1 MGEAMRHSPFGADV
15 SAQDGQRGPVDPVQL
30 RRATLTSSV
39 GSALEY
45 YDFAIYGAASALV
58 FGKVF
63 FPELG
68 GAKGTVASFATY
80 GVGFLA
86 RPLGGLFFGSLGDRR
101 GRKAVLI
108 ATILLMGIASTLI
121 GALPTAA
128 SAGALAPVLLVCLRL
143 LQGFGAGAE
152 QAGASTLMAEFA
164 PVPRRGFFAALPFVG
179 IQAGTLLAAGTFAL
193 VTLLP
198 DEAFLAWGW
207 RIPFLLSAV
216 LIVVAVYI
224 RLRMQESPTFS
235 RLQTRRE
242 VESTP
247 VRSLLRTSRRPLLTA
262 IGLRMAENGTSS
274 IYATLSI
281 AFLTTYAGVSKSLGP
296 IALAGA
302 SLVGIFSVPFF
313 GALSDR
319 VGRRRVYRGGAV
331 FQLLFAVPAFALLST
346 GSPVVACVVI
356 AAGIGIGVNG
366 MLGPQCAYL
375 AELFGCRHR
384 YTGVAMGREFS
395 AVLAGGSA
403 PLLGAALLSMT
414 GGAWWVISGY
424 IVVLSAITLATT
436 YVAPETA
443 GRDLNELADA
453 DGDVVAFRGRFVRPA
468 VEAEKQPA

>member
-1 MGEAMRHSPFGADV
+1 MSLHDP
-15 SAQDGQRGPVDPVQL
+15 QRSPVDPAQL

-68 GAKGTVASFATY
+68 GAKGTLASFATY

-86 RPLGGLFFGSLGDRR
+86 RPLGGLFFGSLGDRH
-101 GRKAVLI
+101 GRKVVLI
-108 ATILLMGIASTLI
+108 TTILLMGIASTLI

-164 PVPRRGFFAALPFVG
+164 PVERRGFFAALPFVG

-193 VTLLP
+193 VSLLP
-198 DEAFLAWGW
+198 DDAFLAWGW

-216 LIVVAVYI
+216 LIAVAVYI

-235 RLQTRRE
+235 RLQNRHA
-242 VESTP
+242 VEQTP

-281 AFLTTYAGVSKSLGP
+281 AFLTTYAGVSKSVGP
-296 IALAGA
+296 IALACA

-319 VGRRRVYRGGAV
+319 LGRRRVYRGGALFQMV
-331 FQLLFAVPAFALLST
+331 FAFPAFALLST
-346 GSPVVACVVI
+346 GNPVVACVVI

-375 AELFGCRHR
+375 SELFGCRHR

-403 PLLGAALLSMT
+403 PLLGALLLSLT
-414 GGAWWVISGY
+414 DGGWWVVSCY
-424 IVVLSAITLATT
+424 VVVLSAITLATT
-436 YVAPETA
+436 RIAPETA
-443 GRDLNELADA
+443 GRDLDDPADA
-453 DGDVVAFRGRFVRPA
+453 GGDVVTFPA
-468 VEAEKQPA
+468 RAVTPVVEAEKQLA

>member
-1 MGEAMRHSPFGADV
+1 MST
-15 SAQDGQRGPVDPVQL
+15 QDRRLEPVDPVQL
-30 RRATLTSSV
+30 KRATLTCSV

-58 FGKVF
+58 FGDVF

-68 GAKGTVASFATY
+68 TAGGIAASFATY

-101 GRKAVLI
+101 GRKMVMVV
-108 ATILLMGIASTLI
+108 TILLMGIASTLI
-121 GALPTAA
+121 GVLPTAA
-128 SAGALAPVLLVCLRL
+128 TAGALAPILLVGLRL
-143 LQGFGAGAE
+143 AQGFGAGAE

-164 PVPRRGFFAALPFVG
+164 PVRRRGFFAALPFVG

-193 VTLLP
+193 VSQLP
-198 DEAFLAWGW
+198 DAAFLAWGW
-207 RIPFLLSAV
+207 RIPFLASVGLIAV
-216 LIVVAVYI
+216 AIYI

-235 RLQTRRE
+235 RLQESHE
-242 VESTP
+242 VEHAP

-262 IGLRMAENGTSS
+262 IGLRMAENGSSS

-281 AFLTTYAGVSKSLGP
+281 AFLTTYAGVSKSVGP
-296 IALAGA
+296 IALACA

-319 VGRRRVYRGGAV
+319 LGRRTVYRGGAL
-331 FQLLFAVPAFALLST
+331 FQLLFAFPAFALLNT
-346 GSPVVACVVI
+346 GNPIVAGLVV

-375 AELFGCRHR
+375 AELFGARHR

-395 AVLAGGSA
+395 AVVAGGAA
-403 PLLGAALLSMT
+403 PLLGAALLSAT
-414 GGAWWVISGY
+414 GGAWWVISCY
-424 IVVLSAITLATT
+424 LTVLASITLATT
-436 YVAPETA
+436 LIAPETA
-443 GRDLNELADA
+443 GRDLHDLADA
-453 DGDVVAFRGRFVRPA
+453 NGDVRAFPARPVTPA
-468 VEAEKQPA
+468 IAAERQAA

>member
-1 MGEAMRHSPFGADV
+1 MST
-15 SAQDGQRGPVDPVQL
+15 QDRQLEPVDPAQL
-30 RRATLTSSV
+30 KRATLTCSV

-68 GAKGTVASFATY
+68 TGAGIAASFATY

-101 GRKAVLI
+101 GRKMVLV

-121 GALPTAA
+121 GVLPTAA
-128 SAGALAPVLLVCLRL
+128 TAGALAPVLLVCLRL

-164 PVPRRGFFAALPFVG
+164 PVKRRGFFAALPFVG
-179 IQAGTLLAAGTFAL
+179 IQAGTLLAAGSFAL
-193 VTLLP
+193 VSQLP
-198 DEAFLAWGW
+198 DAAFLAWGW
-207 RIPFLLSAV
+207 RVPFLFSVV
-216 LIVVAVYI
+216 LIAVALYI

-235 RLQTRRE
+235 RLQKRDE
-242 VESTP
+242 VEPAP
-247 VRSLLRTSRRPLLTA
+247 VRSLLRSSRRPLFTA

-281 AFLTTYAGVSKSLGP
+281 AFLTTYAGVSKSVGP
-296 IALAGA
+296 IALACA

-319 VGRRRVYRGGAV
+319 LGRRTVYRGGAV
-331 FQLLFAVPAFALLST
+331 FQLLFAFPAFALLST
-346 GSPVVACVVI
+346 GNPVVACLVV
-356 AAGIGIGVNG
+356 AAGIGVGVNG
-366 MLGPQCAYL
+366 MLGPQCSYL
-375 AELFGCRHR
+375 AELFGSRHR

-395 AVLAGGSA
+395 AVLAGGAA
-403 PLLGAALLSMT
+403 PLLGAALLAAT
-414 GGAWWVISGY
+414 GGAWWVISCY
-424 IVVLSAITLATT
+424 ITVLASITLATT
-436 YVAPETA
+436 LVAPETA
-443 GRDLNELADA
+443 GRDLNDPADA
-453 DGDVVAFRGRFVRPA
+453 NGDVLTFHARSEMPA
-468 VEAEKQPA
+468 LQPERTAA